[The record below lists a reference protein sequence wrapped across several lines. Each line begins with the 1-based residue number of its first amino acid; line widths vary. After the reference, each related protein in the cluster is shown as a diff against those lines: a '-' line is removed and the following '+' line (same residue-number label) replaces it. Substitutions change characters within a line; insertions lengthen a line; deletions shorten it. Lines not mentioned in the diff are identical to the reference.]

1 LNKQATSNKQQATM
15 MMLTKAMTTRMG
27 RPMAVGRV
35 FRPATSVALWNNDS
49 LQDGA
54 LRLFSAQ
61 PKETPVSHAMTSV
74 LKNEF
79 PGYYDKK
86 KKNNNTKKT
95 SEVIDVHDR
104 RADFIKEVDNQSTGH
119 RLLTCQQVVH
129 ILEQHPAVDECVV
142 IDINVEQN
150 GEIPVA
156 FVTRQKEYDATG
168 TTTSTT
174 TTLLQN
180 ETLHEQLI
188 ASLRQ
193 TLGSDH
199 QELEKNLVLKLRDA
213 LDSDQVKQD
222 EFCDA
227 LVQHVRDAVGPF
239 AILKV
244 VIVDALPKTSSGKIL
259 RGTLYRM
266 ARGQPYSTITPTIE
280 NPNVLRQL
288 ELEIKGLL
296 GNQYNE
302 QEEKDEDNVKS
313 KSSGKR
319 VA

>member
-1 LNKQATSNKQQATM
+1 
-15 MMLTKAMTTRMG
+15 MMLTTAMTTRMG
-27 RPMAVGRV
+27 RPMAVVGRV
-35 FRPATSVALWNNDS
+35 FRPATSVAHWNNID
-49 LQDGA
+49 LQDDA
-54 LRLFSAQ
+54 LRFFSAQ
-61 PKETPVSHAMTSV
+61 PKETPMNHAMTSV

-79 PGYYDKK
+79 PGYHDTKK
-86 KKNNNTKKT
+86 KTKKT

-104 RADFIKEVDNQSTGH
+104 RADFTKEDKNHATGH

-156 FVTRQKEYDATG
+156 FVTRQKDYDATG
-168 TTTSTT
+168 TTTA
-174 TTLLQN
+174 LLHN

-193 TLGSDH
+193 TLGSEH
-199 QELEKNLVLKLRDA
+199 QELEKDLVLKLREA

-296 GNQYNE
+296 GNQYKE
-302 QEEKDEDNVKS
+302 EQQQQEEDDDTVKS